1 MTLEQLNE
9 IMRDY
14 NRAEWEDTEVRIE
27 IVSDATTVPILG
39 QTYTEDGDL
48 VLCITA

>member
-9 IMRDY
+9 IMREY
-14 NRAEWEDTEVRIE
+14 NRAEWEDTEIRIE
-27 IVSDATTVPILG
+27 LVSDSATVPVFG
-39 QTYTEDGDL
+39 HTYTEDGDL

>member
-14 NRAEWEDTEVRIE
+14 DRAEWEDTAVRIE
-27 IVSDATTVPILG
+27 IVSDSATVPVLG
-39 QTYTEDGDL
+39 HTYTEDGDL
-48 VLCITA
+48 VLCITS